1 MFMLVT
7 NDLILRDFQESD
19 ISVRIHWETVE
30 TEWQLWDAPWEY
42 DGMSNAEKQEE
53 LARYIGMMQKWVE
66 YYRDLPAD
74 TQRNTFQIE
83 TNDAAHTYIGW
94 VNAYRIDDNF
104 CYTKQNGYCTIGI
117 NIPTMAVRGKGYAY
131 QALAAFVDYLLACG
145 EPDIYTQTWSG
156 NVRMIH
162 IAQKMGFEE
171 CCRKVGIR
179 TIRGSTYDGLTFRLN
194 KEKYQTYKNGV

>member
-1 MFMLVT
+1 MLVT

-19 ISVRIHWETVE
+19 ISVRIHWETIE

-42 DGMSNAEKQEE
+42 DEMSNAEKQEE
-53 LARYIGMMQKWVE
+53 LARYIGLMQKWVE
-66 YYRDLPAD
+66 YYKDLPAD

-179 TIRGSTYDGLTFRLN
+179 TVRGNTYDGLTFRLN